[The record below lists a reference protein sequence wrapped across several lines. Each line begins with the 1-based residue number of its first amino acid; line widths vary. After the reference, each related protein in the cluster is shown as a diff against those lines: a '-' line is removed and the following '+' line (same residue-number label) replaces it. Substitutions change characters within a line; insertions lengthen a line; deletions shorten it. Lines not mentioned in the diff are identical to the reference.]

1 MQRKISMFV
10 LLMWCVLV
18 NAQLTKV
25 QYPSYSALWDSRL
38 QIPTLVR
45 YSLCPG
51 DIGNVSR
58 EPSWR
63 FRADLPTSVMWAR
76 HEDYNNSGY
85 DRGHLCAAADRSAN
99 CVSMRQT
106 FQMSNICPQVPAFN
120 RGIWKKTEVMA
131 RHLASHFAS
140 VRIMVMPIF
149 FDKDTTFIGHS
160 QIAVPHA
167 FLKVI
172 YNTNPD
178 TIYSHWL
185 LWNK

>member
-1 MQRKISMFV
+1 MQRKISLFM
-10 LLMWCVLV
+10 LLMWCALV
-18 NAQLTKV
+18 KAQLTKV
-25 QYPSYSALWDSRL
+25 DYPSYSAVWDSRL

-45 YSLCPG
+45 YSLCLS
-51 DIGNVSR
+51 DLGNISR

-76 HEDYNNSGY
+76 HEDYNKSGF
-85 DRGHLCAAADRSAN
+85 DRGHLCAAADRSSKS
-99 CVSMRQT
+99 VSMRQT
-106 FQMSNICPQVPAFN
+106 FQLSNVCPQVPAFN
-120 RGIWKKTEVMA
+120 RGAWKKTEIWA
-131 RHLASHFAS
+131 RNFTNHFAS

-149 FDKDTTFIGHS
+149 FDKDTTFIGKAH
-160 QIAVPHA
+160 IAVPHA

-178 TIYSHWL
+178 TIYTHWL